1 MGKTTMIDM
10 SNQIYKNWKILQRAE
25 PPEHIKNKSA
35 SVWWLCECIQCKSHK
50 VLNGSEIRANKSG
63 ACKCK
68 EVKNKVKSKNKLT
81 TINNVHKVKN
91 EIGNIYGKLLV
102 KSFAYVKNSHAYW
115 NCECE
120 CGKQV
125 VVKGNAL
132 RTQAIQSCG
141 CQRSRK
147 ETEIAIILD
156 NNNIIYQRE
165 FTFEDLKDK
174 GRLRFDFAI
183 FNQNNKLIGL
193 IEYQGQQHYEPN
205 NKFSRNGLLQEHD
218 NMKLIYCKQH
228 NIPLLILNKDN
239 IDLSNDILLWISSL
253 L

>member
-25 PPEHIKNKSA
+25 PPAHIKNKSA
-35 SVWWLCECIQCKSHK
+35 SVWWLCECINCKNQK
-50 VLNGSEIRANKSG
+50 VLNGTEIRSNKSG

-68 EVKNKVKSKNKLT
+68 NKTNSEHQLT
-81 TINNVHKVKN
+81 TNKIKN
-91 EIGNIYGKLLV
+91 EIGNKYGKLLV

-125 VVKGNAL
+125 IVKGNAL

-147 ETEIAIILD
+147 EAEISIIL
-156 NNNIIYQRE
+156 NNKNIIYQRE
-165 FTFEDLKDK
+165 YSFEDLKDK
-174 GRLRFDFAI
+174 GKLRFDFAI
-183 FNQNNKLIGL
+183 FNQDNKLIGL

-205 NKFSRNGLLQEHD
+205 NIFSRNGLLQKHD
-218 NMKLIYCKQH
+218 NMKLDYCKKH
-228 NIPLLILNKDN
+228 NIPLLLLNKNN
-239 IDLSNDILLWISSL
+239 IDLSNDILLWIKSL